1 MKFRINEVN
10 EIKNTE
16 KSSLNKN
23 TQYKYMKADPIKE
36 SDKKKLEKPNY
47 TYVSITEVREGPITD
62 KTKGKLR

>member
-16 KSSLNKN
+16 KSSINSN
-23 TQYKYMKADPIKE
+23 TQYKYMKTTPIKE

-47 TYVSITEVREGPITD
+47 TYVPTTEVREGPITD